1 MKKFLILSLLLCFF
15 MTNTPLVFAES
26 LSEKQERIEQQ
37 AQEEKNKIQEA
48 TDKLNEVSEKCV
60 SYKQN

>member
-1 MKKFLILSLLLCFF
+1 MLF

-37 AQEEKNKIQEA
+37 AQEEKIK
-48 TDKLNEVSEKCV
+48 
-60 SYKQN
+60 YKKPLIN

>member
-37 AQEEKNKIQEA
+37 AQEEKNKMSHRGRALQKVLEHIR
-48 TDKLNEVSEKCV
+48 NER
-60 SYKQN
+60 